1 MRFATVLFIAAT
13 ALAINSAAPAQ
24 TPATPSPEAIAAA
37 RDLMTVTKPE
47 QQFKS
52 ILPALFQSF
61 KAAIVQN
68 RPDIEKQ
75 YDAMIPVFNQIAQ
88 QRLSELTDK
97 IAVIYASN
105 FTVSELHDI
114 AAFYRSPTGQKFV
127 AQQPVIAQQSLM
139 VGQQFGQEVARDVQ
153 QQMSLHAN

>member
-1 MRFATVLFIAAT
+1 MRFATVLLIAAT
-13 ALAINSAAPAQ
+13 TLAINGAVPAQ
-24 TPATPSPEAIAAA
+24 TPATPAPEAIAAA
-37 RDLMTVTKPE
+37 HDLMSVTKPE
-47 QQFKS
+47 QQFRS

-61 KAAIVQN
+61 RTAIVQN

-75 YDAMIPVFNQIAQ
+75 YDAMTPVFNQIAQ

-97 IAVIYASN
+97 IAIIYASN
-105 FTVSELHDI
+105 FTVGELHDI

-127 AQQPVIAQQSLM
+127 TQQPVIAQQSLL
-139 VGQQFGQEVARDVQ
+139 VGQQFGQDVARDVQ